1 MIRCIEIHFPVPIEI
16 SVLNKKTLHELLSK
30 ICKEYE
36 ESQPD
41 RAMWVFGWGR
51 KPFDISKS
59 EDDETYYIRI
69 IEQEKSK

>member
-16 SVLNKKTLHELLSK
+16 SALSMNALHDSLSK

-36 ESQPD
+36 ESHHD
-41 RAMWVFGWGR
+41 RAMWVFGWGI
-51 KPFDISKS
+51 KPVNILKS
-59 EDDETYYIRI
+59 DDETFYIRI